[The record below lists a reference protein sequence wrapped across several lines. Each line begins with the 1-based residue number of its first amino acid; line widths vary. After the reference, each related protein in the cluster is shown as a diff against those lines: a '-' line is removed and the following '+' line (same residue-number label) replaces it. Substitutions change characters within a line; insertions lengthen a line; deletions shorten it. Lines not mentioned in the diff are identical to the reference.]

1 MFLCPQHGKFDR
13 LSKIFFNPLLM
24 FVFLMTE
31 FDIVLL
37 DFTTQAVRI
46 QITLKMAVF
55 RKTDVK
61 HLEWGFN

>member
-31 FDIVLL
+31 FDTVLL
-37 DFTTQAVRI
+37 DFTTQAKQMLNI
-46 QITLKMAVF
+46 
-55 RKTDVK
+55 
-61 HLEWGFN
+61 

>member
-31 FDIVLL
+31 FDTVLL

-55 RKTDVK
+55 RKMQM
-61 HLEWGFN
+61 LNI

>member
-1 MFLCPQHGKFDR
+1 MCSYVRNMANLTDFLRF
-13 LSKIFFNPLLM
+13 FFNPLLM

-31 FDIVLL
+31 FDTVLL

-61 HLEWGFN
+61 HLE